1 MEKQTIAFLT
11 DSACDIP
18 EDLAR
23 RYSITVMSIPI
34 NVDGKEY
41 LERVD
46 FTNQEFYD
54 ILENCKSIPSTSHVP
69 SVSFVEEYQKAMDNG
84 ITDLIHVTINS
95 KGSNMYHAA
104 LMARDQFYEECPQ
117 AKETFRIHV
126 MDSRTY
132 TIAYGCGIVEAAK
145 LAEEGKD
152 AEMVL
157 AFLENWFSSIE
168 IYFSVYS
175 LDFVKKSGRVSVAA
189 AFVGEL
195 LGLRPIIRM
204 LDGDPVIIDKV
215 RGDKAILS
223 RLLRAAKES
232 MEQSGLE
239 KPAYYII
246 HGSPAKEAQELENLL
261 EQELGYPA
269 CGSYEAGAAIS
280 INSGPRVIGVILKG
294 KDRR

>member
-1 MEKQTIAFLT
+1 MVNVKQVKLGNNTRMSFSRINEVLDMPNLIEVQKNSYNWFL
-11 DSACDIP
+11 
-18 EDLAR
+18 EEGL
-23 RYSITVMSIPI
+23 
-34 NVDGKEY
+34 KE
-41 LERVD
+41 EMC
-46 FTNQEFYD
+46 
-54 ILENCKSIPSTSHVP
+54 I
-69 SVSFVEEYQKAMDNG
+69 
-84 ITDLIHVTINS
+84 
-95 KGSNMYHAA
+95 
-104 LMARDQFYEECPQ
+104 RD
-117 AKETFRIHV
+117 
-126 MDSRTY
+126 RTY

-223 RLLRAAKES
+223 RLLRAARES
-232 MEQSGLE
+232 VSYTHLDVYKRQGSGITIAPFRRPVPSTPPFPTGYR
-239 KPAYYII
+239 PARFQTTR
-246 HGSPAKEAQELENLL
+246 S
-261 EQELGYPA
+261 
-269 CGSYEAGAAIS
+269 S
-280 INSGPRVIGVILKG
+280 
-294 KDRR
+294 

>member
-69 SVSFVEEYQKAMDNG
+69 SVSFVEEYRKAMDNG

-104 LMARDQFYEECPQ
+104 LMARD
-117 AKETFRIHV
+117 
-126 MDSRTY
+126 
-132 TIAYGCGIVEAAK
+132 
-145 LAEEGKD
+145 
-152 AEMVL
+152 
-157 AFLENWFSSIE
+157 
-168 IYFSVYS
+168 
-175 LDFVKKSGRVSVAA
+175 
-189 AFVGEL
+189 
-195 LGLRPIIRM
+195 
-204 LDGDPVIIDKV
+204 
-215 RGDKAILS
+215 
-223 RLLRAAKES
+223 
-232 MEQSGLE
+232 
-239 KPAYYII
+239 
-246 HGSPAKEAQELENLL
+246 
-261 EQELGYPA
+261 
-269 CGSYEAGAAIS
+269 
-280 INSGPRVIGVILKG
+280 
-294 KDRR
+294 